1 MKISRY
7 SLVMAVIAGCLL
19 ASPMAARAA
28 DQPKMRAAIDLL
40 QEAKKSDHPIPLMEQ
55 AKTRLKNASHNKGG
69 SRVDAIEELNKAIEF
84 AKAGDLEKAR
94 GKMNRVISEI
104 HSGMD
109 KAK

>member
-1 MKISRY
+1 MKTPHCSVI
-7 SLVMAVIAGCLL
+7 VAVFAGCLL
-19 ASPMAARAA
+19 FSPVTSLAA
-28 DQPKMRAAIDLL
+28 DQPNMRAAIDLL
-40 QEAKKSDHPIPLMEQ
+40 QEAKKSDQPIPLMQQ
-55 AKTRLKNASHNKGG
+55 AKTHLKNASRNKGG